1 MSPASG
7 RILIVDDEEA
17 VRSILSHVL
26 RWEGY
31 EPLEAVDGEQALTL
45 VRGES
50 VDAVLLDLRM
60 PGLDGLEVLR
70 QIKLLDR
77 ELPVIMATADGLVQH
92 AVTAMRMGAH
102 DYLVKPF
109 ENVAVIR
116 SIRTA
121 LTDRG
126 LRQPIRSSL
135 SKSQEDAHLRN
146 TMGPSEAVATLG
158 TEIARVACSDF
169 TVLILGETGTGK
181 ELVSRAI
188 HALSPRASAPFV
200 AVDCGAIPD
209 TLFESELFGHEKGA
223 FTGSD
228 RVKPGRFE
236 IAGAGTVFLD
246 EISNIPRGCQ
256 SKLLRAL
263 QERKVYRVGGTK
275 PLSVGARI
283 VAASNEDLER
293 AVAKDLFRSDLFF
306 RVSEFVIRVPPLRE
320 RRQDIVFL
328 AQRFMDQAS
337 RELGK
342 TRLRLSE
349 RALHRL
355 LDYNWPGNVRQLC
368 STVRRAVLLA
378 DEQIDEQHL
387 GLPTASRVS
396 AESLDEVVATLEV
409 GISLKQIVSRTTLAV
424 ERTALVEALRATG
437 GNKARAAR
445 MLRIDYKT
453 MHNKLKTHGL
463 KTRGGGDQ

>member
-1 MSPASG
+1 
-7 RILIVDDEEA
+7 VDDDEA
-17 VRSILSHVL
+17 VRGILSHLL
-26 RWEGY
+26 RREGY
-31 EPLEAVDGEQALTL
+31 EALEAVDGAQALAL
-45 VRGES
+45 VRGAS
-50 VDAVLLDLRM
+50 VDAILLDIRM

-70 QIKLLDR
+70 QIKLLDP
-77 ELPVIMATADGLVQH
+77 ELPVIMVTADGLVQH
-92 AVTAMRMGAH
+92 TVTAMRMGAH

-109 ENVAVIR
+109 ENVDVIR
-116 SIRTA
+116 SIRTV

-126 LRQPIRSSL
+126 LRLRPTSRSL
-135 SKSQEDAHLRN
+135 SQHRQEGACLRS
-146 TMGPSEAVATLG
+146 TMGSSEAVARLG
-158 TEIARVACSDF
+158 TEVARVACSDF

-188 HALSPRASAPFV
+188 HAVSPRASAPFV

-236 IAGAGTVFLD
+236 VAGAGTLFLD

-263 QERKVYRVGGTK
+263 QERTAYRVGGTK

-283 VAASNEDLER
+283 VAASNEDLET
-293 AVAKDLFRSDLFF
+293 AVAKELFRSDLFF
-306 RVSEFVIRVPPLRE
+306 RVSEFVIRIPPLRE
-320 RRQDIVFL
+320 RRQDIPFL

-342 TRLRLSE
+342 TGLRLSE

-396 AESLDEVVATLEV
+396 AESLDEVVSTLEV
-409 GISLKQIVSRTTLAV
+409 GISLKQIVSRTTLVV

-453 MHNKLKTHGL
+453 MHNKVKAHGL

>member
-70 QIKLLDR
+70 QIKLVDR
-77 ELPVIMATADGLVQH
+77 ELPVIMATADGLVH
-92 AVTAMRMGAH
+92 HVVTAMRMGAH

-121 LTDRG
+121 LTNRG
-126 LRQPIRSSL
+126 LHQPIRCCL
-135 SKSQEDAHLRN
+135 SKRQEDACLRS
-146 TMGPSEAVATLG
+146 TMGSSEAIATLSA
-158 TEIARVACSDF
+158 EVAQVACSDF

-188 HALSPRASAPFV
+188 HAVSPRASAPFV

-236 IAGAGTVFLD
+236 IAGAGTLFLD

-263 QERKVYRVGGTK
+263 QERTAYRVGGTK
-275 PLSVGARI
+275 PLSIGARI
-283 VAASNEDLER
+283 VAASNEDLET

-306 RVSEFVIRVPPLRE
+306 RVSEFVIRIPPLRE

-328 AQRFMDQAS
+328 THRFMDQAS

-342 TRLRLSE
+342 TGMRLSQ
-349 RALHRL
+349 RALDRL
-355 LDYNWPGNVRQLC
+355 LDQNWPGNVRQLC

-387 GLPTASRVS
+387 GLPTASPVS

-409 GISLKQIVSRTTLAV
+409 GISLKQIVSRTTLVA

-445 MLRIDYKT
+445 MLCIDYKT
-453 MHNKLKTHGL
+453 MHNKVKTHGL
-463 KTRGGGDQ
+463 KT